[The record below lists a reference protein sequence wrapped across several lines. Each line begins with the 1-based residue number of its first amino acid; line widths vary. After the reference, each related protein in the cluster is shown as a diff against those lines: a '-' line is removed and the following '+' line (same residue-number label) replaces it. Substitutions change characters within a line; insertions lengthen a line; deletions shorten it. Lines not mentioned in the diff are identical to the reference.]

1 MGHDALRLFRDT
13 VYVTVGFGVIAFQK
27 LQVRRRELEKSL
39 EQQLDGPR
47 RLMDGLLGRED
58 RA

>member
-1 MGHDALRLFRDT
+1 MGQDALRLFRDT

-39 EQQLDGPR
+39 EQQLHGPR
-47 RLMDGLLGRED
+47 RLMDEMLGRKD
-58 RA
+58 RT